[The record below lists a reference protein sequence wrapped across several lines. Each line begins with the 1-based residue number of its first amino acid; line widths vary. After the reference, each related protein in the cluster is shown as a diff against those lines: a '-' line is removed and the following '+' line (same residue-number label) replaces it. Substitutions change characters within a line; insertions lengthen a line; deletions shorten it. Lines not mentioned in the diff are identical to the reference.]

1 MDKRTLNVIRN
12 ALILVLFIVAAWL
25 IHAKVTAEPPLDHR
39 EIKLVNKHIFV
50 EHFLVVDVTHTE
62 APEGLLRFLGNLGI
76 KEEFV
81 VLLRGRVPAG
91 FDLENMPPGSFWVSP
106 DRTSVQL
113 ILPSPVIFED
123 NVSIDFEN
131 SRVLSQSDWCPDL
144 ICPATD
150 LEQLLNEALPDGK
163 DRIIEAARRNGILD
177 HAAEAGKEHYEQF
190 LKSLGF
196 ERVRVVVRGYGD

>member
-12 ALILVLFIVAAWL
+12 AVILVLLVVAAWL
-25 IHAKVTAEPPLDHR
+25 VYDKVTADRDVRLEDV
-39 EIKLVNKHIFV
+39 ILVNKHIFV

-62 APEGLLRFLGNLGI
+62 APEGLLRFLRDLGL

-91 FDLENMPPGSFWVSP
+91 FDLENMPPQSFWVSA
-106 DRTSVQL
+106 DRTQVQL

-144 ICPATD
+144 ICPTTD
-150 LEQLLNEALPDGK
+150 LEALLNEALPDGK

-177 HAAEAGKEHYEQF
+177 HAAEAGKEHYEKF

-196 ERVRVVVRGYGD
+196 EQVRVVVRGYGD